1 LHSAVPRSRHNSRD
15 YMHNH
20 PSSPTTEFSTMTA
33 MTLSTS
39 AQSLLHLVHSSSQSA
54 TSTPTHNGHANVHNT
69 TPPPLDYAAS
79 TSPNTTTT
87 GHASLRFNS
96 RDMPRSYTGEYQSG
110 ASPDLLPLE
119 VLRSQQFL
127 SLSKVNFS
135 VFALAYTTI
144 VLAHFGLATIIVT
157 ATSTSIRDSTA
168 WPSALKMVCR
178 SSWTITHAIHTICTV
193 WCVHWLKGS
202 YLLLDEQGE
211 LNGMTIWEQ
220 LEATSES
227 GWYMRRSLFLVPT
240 LLSYIAC
247 WMHNFDKAVCMANVA
262 FWTIA
267 MVPKLPMMNGVRLFG
282 INRTAGIDE

>member
-1 LHSAVPRSRHNSRD
+1 MA
-15 YMHNH
+15 
-20 PSSPTTEFSTMTA
+20 
-33 MTLSTS
+33 
-39 AQSLLHLVHSSSQSA
+39 
-54 TSTPTHNGHANVHNT
+54 
-69 TPPPLDYAAS
+69 
-79 TSPNTTTT
+79 
-87 GHASLRFNS
+87 
-96 RDMPRSYTGEYQSG
+96 RSYAGEYQSG

-127 SLSKVNFS
+127 SLRKVS
-135 VFALAYTTI
+135 LVVFVLAYITI
-144 VLAHFGLATIIVT
+144 ILALFGLATILVT
-157 ATSTSIRDSTA
+157 ATSTSIRDSA
-168 WPSALKMVCR
+168 SWPAEFKMVCR
-178 SSWTITHAIHTICTV
+178 SSWTITNAIHTVCTV

-240 LLSYIAC
+240 MLCYTAC
-247 WMHNFDKAVCMANVA
+247 WMHNFDKAVCMANLA